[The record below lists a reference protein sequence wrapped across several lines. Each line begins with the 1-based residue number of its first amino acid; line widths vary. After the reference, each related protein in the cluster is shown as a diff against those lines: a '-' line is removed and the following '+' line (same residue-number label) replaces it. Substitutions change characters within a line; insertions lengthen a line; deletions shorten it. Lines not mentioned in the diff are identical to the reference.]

1 MQGYLTKSYGCYSI
15 AIEAFFCVEW
25 FLWCLFFLPCIGNQL
40 IISLFHAVYE
50 IDVYLYCLFCC
61 R

>member
-15 AIEAFFCVEW
+15 AIEVFFCVEW
-25 FLWCLFFLPCIGNQL
+25 VFWCLFFLPCIGNQL
-40 IISLFHAVYE
+40 IISLFHTVYE
-50 IDVYLYCLFCC
+50 IGVYLQGLFCC